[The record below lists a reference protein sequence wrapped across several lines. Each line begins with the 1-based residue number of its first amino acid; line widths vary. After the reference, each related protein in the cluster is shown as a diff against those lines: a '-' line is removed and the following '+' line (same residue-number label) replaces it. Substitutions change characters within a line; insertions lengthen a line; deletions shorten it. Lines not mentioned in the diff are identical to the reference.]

1 MTAQALANKYFA
13 EYQQNRI
20 ANIDLALEDHKFWTS
35 MSVPALLI
43 EPLEVQA
50 KFADYVVKKMV
61 KHKQQ
66 IVRQFALDSISGLG
80 PNDKFRTQVTIGGFA
95 LMILTLHDCEER
107 RKLIVSYERAK
118 YNTIG
123 SFWSRVFTEV
133 LEWFLIFLAFV
144 LPRIIYVYFF
154 PQ

>member
-1 MTAQALANKYFA
+1 MTAQALANRYFA
-13 EYQQNRI
+13 EYQQSRI
-20 ANIDLALEDHKFWTS
+20 ANIDSALADHKFWTS
-35 MSVPALLI
+35 VSVPDLLV

-50 KFADYVVKKMV
+50 KFADYVVKKMA
-61 KHKQQ
+61 KHKQK
-66 IVRQFALDSISGLG
+66 IVREFALAGISGLG
-80 PNDKFRTQVTIGGFA
+80 PNDKFRTQVAVGGFA

-107 RKLIVSYERAK
+107 RKLIVAYERAK

-133 LEWFLIFLAFV
+133 LEWLLIFLAFL